1 MLILEGQGL
10 EHGMA
15 GILQTLFLIKN
26 FEGETDEGRWSSC
39 IRQIARKIDEKEIR
53 SSKGYV
59 CQCRGNAAVKPVFK
73 QLNRMKLFNIDLSQF
88 EENADTVNGVSLCHG
103 FVGMMARMRYSNKTE
118 DMKDFCRFFKLA
130 AWNLLRPASF
140 GCSKANLCIPIPLQ
154 D

>member
-1 MLILEGQGL
+1 MKRKFAVLKAMSASVA
-10 EHGMA
+10 GMR
-15 GILQTLFLIKN
+15 Q
-26 FEGETDEGRWSSC
+26 SS
-39 IRQIARKIDEKEIR
+39 RF
-53 SSKGYV
+53 S
-59 CQCRGNAAVKPVFK
+59 K

-88 EENADTVNGVSLCHG
+88 EENADTVNGMSLCHG

-118 DMKDFCRFFKLA
+118 DMKDFCRFFRLA